1 MGRTALAAPRPGRN
15 DGQVDDLAVLA
26 TLAEADAAPSLPR
39 LGGMARP
46 DGVAIVSEEFWSFSR
61 VGEPA
66 ASIRAMPSLRSPLAR
81 LPFVRGLVKLA
92 LAIVPL
98 LGRGAAARPRERLL
112 LLAALLAPAPLLAV
126 PAAYRTP
133 VLAAVT
139 VALICWLFR
148 GRTLRLHGAEHRAIA
163 AAETRTLVS
172 TWHDSS
178 RPSRFS
184 PRCGTNFAALM
195 IAVSLLLEQV
205 WIVPSATLTPVLLPL
220 VSLMVSMEIWLVAQ
234 RSAGGLGRVLLLPG
248 LLLQRLTTREP
259 TIEDT
264 RVALRA
270 VAAVLAAGR

>member
-1 MGRTALAAPRPGRN
+1 MALAAALLDRDDVR
-15 DGQVDDLAVLA
+15 VDDLAVLA
-26 TLAEADAAPSLPR
+26 VLAEADAAASLPR

-46 DGVAIVSEEFWSFSR
+46 DGVAIVSERFWAFSR
-61 VGEPA
+61 VWEPA
-66 ASIRAMPSLRSPLAR
+66 ASVRSMPSPRSPLAR

-92 LAIVPL
+92 MAIVPL
-98 LGRGAAARPRERLL
+98 LGRNAAARPRERLL
-112 LLAALLAPAPLLAV
+112 LLVGMLAPVPLLAV

-139 VALICWLFR
+139 VALIGWLFR

-163 AAETRTLVS
+163 AAEERTLVS
-172 TWHDSS
+172 TWYEAS

-195 IAVSLLLEQV
+195 VGVSMLLERV
-205 WIVPSATLTPVLLPL
+205 WIVPSAALTPVLLPL
-220 VSLMVSMEIWLVAQ
+220 VSLMISMEIWLVAQ
-234 RSAGGLGRVLLLPG
+234 RSASRLGRIVLLPG

-259 TIEDT
+259 TLEDT

-270 VAAVLAAGR
+270 VAAVLAADR

>member
-1 MGRTALAAPRPGRN
+1 MPRP
-15 DGQVDDLAVLA
+15 
-26 TLAEADAAPSLPR
+26 R
-39 LGGMARP
+39 LR
-46 DGVAIVSEEFWSFSR
+46 
-61 VGEPA
+61 
-66 ASIRAMPSLRSPLAR
+66 LAR
-81 LPFVRGLVKLA
+81 LPFIRGLVKLA
-92 LAIVPL
+92 MAIVPL
-98 LGRGAAARPRERLL
+98 LGRGAAARPRERLFL
-112 LLAALLAPAPLLAV
+112 LVALLAPAPLFAV
-126 PAAYRTP
+126 PASYRTP

-139 VALICWLFR
+139 VALICWMFR

-163 AAETRTLVS
+163 AAESRTLVS
-172 TWHDSS
+172 TWHGSS

-195 IAVSLLLEQV
+195 IAVSMLLERV

-234 RSAGGLGRVLLLPG
+234 RWANGLGRVLLLPG

-270 VAAVLAAGR
+270 VAGVLAAGR

>member
-1 MGRTALAAPRPGRN
+1 M
-15 DGQVDDLAVLA
+15 DDQAVLA
-26 TLAEADAAPSLPR
+26 VLAEADAAASVPR

-46 DGVAIVSEEFWSFSR
+46 DGVAIVSEDFWSFSR

-66 ASIRAMPSLRSPLAR
+66 PSVRPMPCPRWRLAR
-81 LPFVRGLVKLA
+81 LPFIRGLVKLA
-92 LAIVPL
+92 MAIVPL

-126 PAAYRTP
+126 PTSDRTP
-133 VLAAVT
+133 VLAVVT
-139 VALICWLFR
+139 VALIGWLFR

-172 TWHDSS
+172 TWHEST

-184 PRCGTNFAALM
+184 PRCGTNFAALTV
-195 IAVSLLLEQV
+195 AVSILLERV

-220 VSLMVSMEIWLVAQ
+220 VSLMISMEIWLVAQ
-234 RSAGGLGRVLLLPG
+234 RWANGLGRVLLLPG

-270 VAAVLAAGR
+270 VAGVLAAGR

>member
-1 MGRTALAAPRPGRN
+1 MGHTALAVTRPGR
-15 DGQVDDLAVLA
+15 DDVPVDDLTVLA
-26 TLAEADAAPSLPR
+26 VLAEADAATSLPR

-46 DGVAIVSEEFWSFSR
+46 DGVAIVSERFWSFSR
-61 VGEPA
+61 ADESSVSVRP
-66 ASIRAMPSLRSPLAR
+66 MPLRRSPLAR

-92 LAIVPL
+92 AAIVPL

-112 LLAALLAPAPLLAV
+112 LLAALLAPIPLVAL
-126 PAAYRTP
+126 PASYRTP
-133 VLAAVT
+133 LLGTVT
-139 VALICWLFR
+139 VGLICWMFR

-163 AAETRTLVS
+163 AAEARTLVR
-172 TWHDSS
+172 TWYGSS

-195 IAVSLLLEQV
+195 VGVSVLLERV
-205 WIVPSATLTPVLLPL
+205 WVLPGAVWAPVLLPL
-220 VSLMVSMEIWLVAQ
+220 FSLMIAMEIWLVAQ
-234 RSAGGLGRVLLLPG
+234 RSADGFGRMLLLPG

-270 VAAVLAAGR
+270 VAAVLAAAP